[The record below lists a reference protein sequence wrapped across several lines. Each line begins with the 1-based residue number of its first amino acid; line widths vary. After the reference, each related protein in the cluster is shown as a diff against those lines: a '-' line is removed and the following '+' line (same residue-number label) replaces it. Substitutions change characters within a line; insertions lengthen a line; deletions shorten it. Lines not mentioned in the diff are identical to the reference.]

1 MTGSGKSVRA
11 DRNKLALISGV
22 ELFST
27 LLDDDLAYV
36 ASRTG
41 FRRIS
46 EGTSLFQ
53 AGDTAKEFFIVKTGT
68 VAITTPP
75 SPKGSQELARYV
87 PGDVFGDFHFV
98 ISGEYNAAARA
109 IEDTELLVF
118 PGDGFSF
125 ERLCEEKPDTAS
137 RILLK
142 SISMIESR
150 LRSTRKLIAE
160 NAPWIREL
168 RKQIFIDPA
177 TGLWNRSFLDSE
189 LPHLLS
195 GTVAVLMFKPDNF
208 KELND
213 TLGHVA
219 GDEIL
224 RRMAELVIAEATRG
238 RGWAIRLRSNEMCLI
253 MPVTGDTDAIDAARK
268 IQLSLADAVP
278 FEKFH
283 VRFLLTASAAL
294 GIWPDDD
301 KNLQRVTEL
310 TNDAMLQVW
319 KNGGNRLALLKES
332 AQ

>member
-1 MTGSGKSVRA
+1 MTGSGKSDRA

-36 ASRTG
+36 ASRAG

-46 EGTSLFQ
+46 EGTFLFK
-53 AGDTAKEFFIVKTGT
+53 AGDTAKQFFVVKSGT
-68 VAITTPP
+68 VAVTTPP
-75 SPKGSQELARYV
+75 GPKGSQELARYV
-87 PGDVFGDFHFV
+87 TGDVFGDFHFV

-109 IEDTELLVF
+109 TEDTELLVF

-150 LRSTRKLIAE
+150 LRSTRQLIAE

-168 RKQIFIDPA
+168 RKQVFIDPA
-177 TGLWNRSFLDSE
+177 TGLWNRSFMDSE

-195 GTVAVLMFKPDNF
+195 GSVAVIMFKPDNF

-219 GDEIL
+219 GDDIL
-224 RRMAELVIAEATRG
+224 RRMAELVIAEANRV
-238 RGWAIRLRSNEMCLI
+238 RGWAIRLRSNEMCLVI
-253 MPVTGDTDAIDAARK
+253 PVTGDTDAIGAARK
-268 IQLSLADAVP
+268 IQLSLPSAVP
-278 FEKFH
+278 FEEYR
-283 VRFLLTASAAL
+283 VPFLLTASAAL
-294 GIWPDDD
+294 GMWPDDD
-301 KNLQRVTEL
+301 ENWQRLTER
-310 TNDAMLQVW
+310 TNDAMMQVW

-332 AQ
+332 AR